1 MGEAGVD
8 DGGVSREFYAGWDF
22 EFLLEAVYAANIIHS
37 FN

>member
-8 DGGVSREFYAGWDF
+8 NGGVPREFYAGWDF
-22 EFLLEAVYAANIIHS
+22 EFLLEVVYAANIIHS